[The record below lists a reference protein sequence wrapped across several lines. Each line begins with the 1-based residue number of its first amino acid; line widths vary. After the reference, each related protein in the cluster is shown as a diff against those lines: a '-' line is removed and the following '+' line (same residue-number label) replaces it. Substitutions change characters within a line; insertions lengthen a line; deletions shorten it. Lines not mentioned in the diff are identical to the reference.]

1 MTVHRHDPGE
11 VHDHDHEHDP
21 LESITHVHGGAP
33 ALNIGGDI
41 GALVV
46 LVDGS
51 TVGTE
56 LYLRSDRDPAMSV
69 HTGVW
74 NRDLG
79 SGQVAAALFCE
90 LASGTYWVLDADGAD
105 ICAVSIEGGAVSEMD
120 LRPQSSSTPG

>member
-11 VHDHDHEHDP
+11 VHDHDHDP

-33 ALNIGGDI
+33 ALDIGGDI

-79 SGQVAAALFCE
+79 SGQVTAALFCE

-105 ICAVSIEGGAVSEMD
+105 ICAVSIEGGALSEMD
-120 LRPQSSSTPG
+120 LRPPSSSTPG